1 MRRPLLSKPRS
12 PLLSK
17 GESPLRSGAA
27 ARKDLRA
34 SAAPRRARRS
44 GVVADRKHATQPWV
58 VTGRDVSKSEPP
70 RRRLPGIRPAA
81 LGVVAAGAVCAAL
94 LLVALRMDS
103 VRLRYALADA
113 VRAEQELLDE
123 QRSLTVEVR
132 QLRDPR
138 RLEGLG
144 RELGLAPAGCT
155 IDLDHPRP
163 CPRDPAAELEG
174 TP

>member
-1 MRRPLLSKPRS
+1 MRRALFD
-12 PLLSK
+12 
-17 GESPLRSGAA
+17 PLRRPHRIGSPG
-27 ARKDLRA
+27 R
-34 SAAPRRARRS
+34 SAPRGSTAPRRARRPR
-44 GVVADRKHATQPWV
+44 VVADGKSTQTAWG
-58 VTGRDVSKSEPP
+58 VTGRDVSHSEPP
-70 RRRLPGIRPAA
+70 KRRLPGIRPAS

-113 VRAEQELLDE
+113 VRAEQTLLDE

-144 RELGLAPAGCT
+144 RELGLVPAGCT

-163 CPRDPAAELEG
+163 CPAVVHAGSESAP
-174 TP
+174 

>member
-1 MRRPLLSKPRS
+1 MRRPLLTRAR
-12 PLLSK
+12 
-17 GESPLRSGAA
+17 SPLRSGTTG
-27 ARKDLRA
+27 RKELRA
-34 SAAPRRARRS
+34 TAAPRRTRRS
-44 GVVADRKHATQPWV
+44 GVVAGRERAAQTWG
-58 VTGRDVSKSEPP
+58 VTGRDVSSSEPP
-70 RRRLPGIRPAA
+70 RRILPGIRPAA
-81 LGVVAAGAVCAAL
+81 LSVVATGAVCAAL

-144 RELGLAPAGCT
+144 RELGLAPAACT
-155 IDLDHPRP
+155 IDLDQPRP
-163 CPRDPAAELEG
+163 CPGDPAAGLEG
-174 TP
+174 MP

>member
-1 MRRPLLSKPRS
+1 MRRPLLTRVR
-12 PLLSK
+12 
-17 GESPLRSGAA
+17 SPLRSGTAG
-27 ARKDLRA
+27 RKELRA
-34 SAAPRRARRS
+34 TAAPRRSRRS
-44 GVVADRKHATQPWV
+44 GVVADHKRAPQPWV

-70 RRRLPGIRPAA
+70 RRRLSGIRPAA

-163 CPRDPAAELEG
+163 CPGDPGAGLEAMR
-174 TP
+174 